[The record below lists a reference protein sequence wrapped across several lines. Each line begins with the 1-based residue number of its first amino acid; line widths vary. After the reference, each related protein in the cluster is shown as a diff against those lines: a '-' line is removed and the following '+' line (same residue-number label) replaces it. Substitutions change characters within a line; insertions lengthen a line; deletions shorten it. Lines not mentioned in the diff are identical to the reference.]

1 MFLSSRREITDN
13 AQHPDPQHRVRCGHR
28 DQLTPP
34 DRIVCHQ
41 GGARPRPVDLRG
53 PAHGELPATTATPAA
68 RASPWRVLR
77 LSRDQ

>member
-28 DQLTPP
+28 DQLTHP

-41 GGARPRPVDLRG
+41 GGAGPRP
-53 PAHGELPATTATPAA
+53 ELPDDRNA
-68 RASPWRVLR
+68 RRARFALAGSQALEE
-77 LSRDQ
+77 DQ